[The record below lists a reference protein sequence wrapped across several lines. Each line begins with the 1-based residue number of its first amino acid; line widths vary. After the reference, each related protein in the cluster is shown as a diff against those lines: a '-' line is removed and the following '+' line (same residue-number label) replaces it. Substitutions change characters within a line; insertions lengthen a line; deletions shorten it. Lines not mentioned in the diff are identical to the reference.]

1 MRRVF
6 DIVFR
11 RDIVIVVF
19 MILKAIAAIF
29 TGLTVGSNEV
39 WGIGILAVLTYG
51 VIAWFA
57 YKRRVISIWALS
69 VIMLYEGAGTL
80 LMSWTYFGSSPA
92 LASLGF
98 VVGGYLILGGL
109 VVFAS
114 RHGQG

>member
-1 MRRVF
+1 MRKL
-6 DIVFR
+6 IGLLFR
-11 RDIVIVVF
+11 REVVLVAF
-19 MILKAIAAIF
+19 MILKAIAAVF
-29 TGLTVGSNEV
+29 TGLTVNSNEA

-51 VIAWFA
+51 IIAWFA

-80 LMSWTYFGSSPA
+80 LTSWTYFASSPA

-109 VVFAS
+109 VVFSS